1 MHYMDYDIFTIKTS
15 MHYVFTLAR
24 ATGSDNAHIRFDK
37 YEKVF
42 DIRRQRRRG
51 NKCKK
56 VAAMPQTSAQ

>member
-1 MHYMDYDIFTIKTS
+1 